1 VTGEKGAGSRG
12 EPLEPAAASGT
23 KRRLLFFVNTDWYFS
38 SHRLPVARAARDAG
52 LRVSVATRVVSLG
65 EALRREG
72 FEIVPIRMS
81 RALGNPVLEGRSLV
95 EILRACR
102 RIRPDLVH
110 NVSLKCVLYGTLAAR
125 IAGVRGV
132 INTLPGL
139 GYVFRSRQW
148 KARLLRPFVRL
159 AFRALLHGRGTRVIV
174 QNSDDLA
181 FLRAGGLVAP
191 ESLVLIRGSGVD
203 TSRFRP
209 APEPTG
215 TITITMVSRMLWD
228 KGVAELVEAAG
239 ALRASG
245 LAVRVVLVGAP
256 DPENPGSVPARQL
269 EEWNRSD
276 RIEWSGAREDIPRV
290 WAESHIAVL
299 PTYYGEGLP
308 KSLLEAASCARAIV
322 AADVPGC
329 REIVRHGENGFLVP
343 PRDARSLAQAIERL
357 IVEPSLRERMG
368 ARGRVIVESEFSEEI
383 VVARTL
389 EVYRELLESGDR
401 GR

>member
-1 VTGEKGAGSRG
+1 MEEAGAGSNG
-12 EPLEPAAASGT
+12 EPREPAARSRT
-23 KRRLLFFVNTDWYFS
+23 KHRLLFLVNTDWYFL
-38 SHRLPVARAARDAG
+38 SHRLPIARAARDAG
-52 LRVSVATRVVSLG
+52 FHVSVATRVGSQG

-72 FEIVPIRMS
+72 FEIVPIRMG
-81 RALGNPVLEGRSLV
+81 RALGNPLLEGRSLA
-95 EILRACR
+95 EILRATM

-110 NVSLKCVLYGTLAAR
+110 NVSFKCVLYGTVAAR
-125 IAGVRGV
+125 VAGVRSV

-148 KARLLRPFVRL
+148 RARLLRPFGRL
-159 AFRALLHGRGTRVIV
+159 AFRALLRGRATRVIV
-174 QNSDDLA
+174 QNGDDLA
-181 FLRAGGLVAP
+181 FLRAEGLVPAGN
-191 ESLVLIRGSGVD
+191 LVLIRGSGVD

-239 ALRASG
+239 ELKASG
-245 LAVRVVLVGAP
+245 RAVRVVLVGAP
-256 DPENPGSVPARQL
+256 DPENPGSVPAQRL
-269 EEWNRSD
+269 EEWARAGQ
-276 RIEWSGAREDIPRV
+276 IEWSGAREDIPRV
-290 WAESHIAVL
+290 WADSHIAVL

-329 REIVRHGENGFLVP
+329 REIVRHGENGLLVP
-343 PRDARSLAQAIERL
+343 PRDARSLAKAIERL
-357 IVEPSLRERMG
+357 IDEPSLRKQMG
-368 ARGRVIVESEFSEEI
+368 ARGREIVESEFSEEI

-389 EVYRELLESGDR
+389 EVYRELLESRDP